1 MGTYDDA
8 VTRGSHAVAPMRR
21 VRGLVVGLVGSAV
34 AVTGHVLA
42 GGSALSPA
50 VLAALL
56 LVVAGCVVASGRRW
70 TPPRLLLA
78 LVAAQ
83 PAVHGV
89 HWLPTPTGST
99 DPRMTAMGPGHA
111 GHPGHGGAVIDL
123 QMVVAHAAAVVAAA
137 LILLALE
144 GLALSLW
151 TLVHTAVLVTR
162 GAVVPVLARLAVAV
176 RSCAVAADG
185 LVVVA
190 RRPRR
195 GPPVVPA
202 PC

>member
-1 MGTYDDA
+1 
-8 VTRGSHAVAPMRR
+8 MRR

-42 GGSALSPA
+42 GGSALGPA
-50 VLAALL
+50 VIAALL
-56 LVVAGCVVASGRRW
+56 LVLAGCVVASGRRW
-70 TPPRLLLA
+70 TPPRLLVA

-89 HWLPTPTGST
+89 LWLSSPTGST
-99 DPRMTAMGPGHA
+99 DPRLMATGTGSLLA
-111 GHPGHGGAVIDL
+111 GHPGHGGAGIDL
-123 QMVVAHAAAVVAAA
+123 QMVVAHAAAVAVAA

-151 TLVHTAVLVTR
+151 TLLHTAVLVTR

-176 RSCAVAADG
+176 RSCARAADG

-195 GPPVVPA
+195 GPPMFPA